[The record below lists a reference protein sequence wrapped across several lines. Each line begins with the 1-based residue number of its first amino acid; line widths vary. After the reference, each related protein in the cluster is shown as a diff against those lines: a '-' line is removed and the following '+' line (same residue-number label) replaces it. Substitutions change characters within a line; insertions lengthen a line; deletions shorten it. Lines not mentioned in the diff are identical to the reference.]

1 MSYNPLTMIFPAVLA
16 GALFLSGNAAA
27 QTFDDA
33 PVSDPLIEQGREAF
47 LNYDFQKARDAYS
60 RYAAQQRKARKETD
74 PELETLLSRL
84 DNAERQLERVQDIV
98 IIDSI
103 AVRAS
108 DFFKNIRIP
117 ASAGYLL
124 PPSEIPFAGGRGAAS
139 MAFTPESQAVMLWA
153 EPDSTGTF
161 RIMESLRLADGS
173 YAAPVMASDILNA
186 GGDVDFPVLCADGLT
201 LYFSSDGENSIGG
214 YDIFETVRDARTGE
228 YLPPSNVGMPFNSP
242 YDDFLLVADEE
253 NGVGW
258 WATDRN
264 NLGDYIT
271 LYVYMLPEMRRNFDG
286 DEQER
291 ISRARIDD
299 YHATWTRPDSSGED
313 DEDEG
318 NEDVRQP
325 AMTTADYVAL
335 AAEIRRIKP
344 GQRPKAAEFYL
355 PAKGGKV
362 YTRYDQL
369 PDAASRAAVKAYND
383 ALAKFNAQ
391 QTALDDD
398 RRKYDKSRDKSLGLR
413 ILQQEEA
420 LEQSRKKLKDLLS
433 AIYKGLR

>member
-1 MSYNPLTMIFPAVLA
+1 MIYPALLA
-16 GALFLSGNAAA
+16 GAFFLSGESIA
-27 QTFDDA
+27 QTFEDT
-33 PVSDPLIEQGREAF
+33 PISDPLIEQGREAF
-47 LNYDFQKARDAYS
+47 LNYDFEKARDAYS
-60 RYAAQQRKARKETD
+60 RYAARQRKARKEID
-74 PELETLLSRL
+74 PELDILLTRL

-108 DFFKNIRIP
+108 DFFRNIRIP

-124 PPSEIPFAGGRGAAS
+124 PSTEIPFAKGRGAAS
-139 MAFTPESQAVMLWA
+139 MAFTPESQSVMLWA

-173 YAAPVMASDILNA
+173 YATPVMASDILNA

-201 LYFSSDGENSIGG
+201 LYFSGDGDNSIGG

-242 YDDFLLVADEE
+242 YDDFLLVTDEE

-264 NLGDYIT
+264 CLGDYIT
-271 LYVYMLPEMRRNFDG
+271 LYVYMLPEMRKNYEGD
-286 DEQER
+286 DEQR

-299 YHATWTRPDSSGED
+299 YHATWTNHDSSDSDDD
-313 DEDEG
+313 DELS
-318 NEDVRQP
+318 QP
-325 AMTTADYVAL
+325 AAAAPDYASL
-335 AAEIRRIKP
+335 AAEIRRITP
-344 GQRPKAAEFYL
+344 GQRPKADEFYL
-355 PAKGGKV
+355 PVKGGRV

-369 PDAASRAAVKAYND
+369 PDAGSRAAVKSYND

-391 QTALDDD
+391 QQALDDD

-413 ILQQEEA
+413 ILQQEES
-420 LEQSRKKLKDLLS
+420 LEQSRQKLKELLS
-433 AIYKGLR
+433 AVYRSLR